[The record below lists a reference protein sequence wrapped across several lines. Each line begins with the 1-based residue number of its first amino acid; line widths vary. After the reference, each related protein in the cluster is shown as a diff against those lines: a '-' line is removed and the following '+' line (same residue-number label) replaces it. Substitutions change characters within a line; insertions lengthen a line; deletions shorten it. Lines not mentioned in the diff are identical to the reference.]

1 MGSVLRI
8 VVMSSLAVVLV
19 GSCHNSEVAEPA
31 SETVALVFEIE
42 LNRRVYEDSA
52 WGDPPQLAIWL
63 VNETDG
69 RVRTVA
75 VTHRAGAGDWEG
87 KVECGVALPYW
98 VGFYNRETGTKGP
111 PTWNQPAADAV
122 TCATPRAMLHATGRV
137 RRGGRWEYYVEVNV
151 SGDFS
156 VQFPSLTDEGHSDR
170 YGNGQPSL
178 VYRGSIEA
186 VEGAQSKPVLV
197 GRTDQHEP
205 MSELSEDL
213 AEITTA
219 RELLKRIQVSCKR
232 NSAVAPPLEREER

>member
-1 MGSVLRI
+1 MGDALRI
-8 VVMSSLAVVLV
+8 ALMSGLAIVLV
-19 GSCHNSEVAEPA
+19 TSCHNGEVAGPGC
-31 SETVALVFEIE
+31 ETVALLFEVE
-42 LNRRVYEDSA
+42 LNQRVYEDST

-63 VNETDG
+63 VNEADQS
-69 RVRTVA
+69 VRTVA
-75 VTHRAGAGDWEG
+75 VTHRTGACDWEG
-87 KVECGVALPYW
+87 KVECAIALPYW
-98 VGFYNRETGTKGP
+98 VGFYNRETGMAGP
-111 PTWNQPAADAV
+111 PTWDHPAAEAV
-122 TCATPRAMLHATGRV
+122 TCATPRAILNATGQV
-137 RRGGRWEYYVEVNV
+137 GRGGRWEYYVEVNV

-205 MSELSEDL
+205 VSGLSEDL

-219 RELLKRIQVSCKR
+219 RELLKRIHVSCKR
-232 NSAVAPPLEREER
+232 NSEAASPQERERR